1 MLDAAIFEGAAALRR
16 QLHRIPEIAGNEFKT
31 QAAIREYISDLPLE
45 VLPPFL
51 ETDTVAPPTRIQL
64 PRHLYI
70 CTHWVSTP
78 IWLDIGN

>member
-45 VLPPFL
+45 VYNKSSR
-51 ETDTVAPPTRIQL
+51 TAAGT
-64 PRHLYI
+64 
-70 CTHWVSTP
+70 
-78 IWLDIGN
+78 G